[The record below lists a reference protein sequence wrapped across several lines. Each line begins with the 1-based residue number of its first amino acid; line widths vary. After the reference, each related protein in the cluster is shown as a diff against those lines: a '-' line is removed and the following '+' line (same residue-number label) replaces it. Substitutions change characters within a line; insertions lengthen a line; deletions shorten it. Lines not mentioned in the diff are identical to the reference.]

1 MYLYLYEKYLI
12 KMENQ
17 FIYPKNYFSKSPLSL
32 DDSKWNLYNNIS
44 NNDLVLDKI
53 NNNII
58 HNNKIYL
65 TKSKCNSISKNN
77 FSKYYINTEPSYN
90 KDSTIDSN
98 IYRKISKSSS
108 QLFMSLE
115 KVKYLTLENLSLK
128 QIIKNKDKII
138 SDFEQLSKQF
148 KEKFLKMDKINDFLK
163 NKLLN
168 KNEKLNINV
177 NNAKELID
185 SFNNIKEDLNKI
197 ENDYNQKLKEKDEII
212 EKMNTELLYIH
223 NEYKNLSNILE
234 EMNKYIMNS
243 DYNELKNKINDL
255 MKKNEFLEKQN
266 ENREK
271 RIIDLQKRNEQFFNE
286 EKDINNINFG
296 VNDDL
301 IVTFKNQENEYVK
314 TITMLQN
321 RIIDKDKEIQM
332 IKEEFKKIM
341 NNKERIS

>member
-1 MYLYLYEKYLI
+1 
-12 KMENQ
+12 MENQ
-17 FIYPKNYFSKSPLSL
+17 FVCPKNYFSRTPISL
-32 DDSKWNLYNNIS
+32 DDSKWNLYNNTS
-44 NNDLVLDKI
+44 NNGLVLDKI

-58 HNNKIYL
+58 HNNKLYL
-65 TKSKCNSISKNN
+65 SKSKSNIINKNKN
-77 FSKYYINTEPSYN
+77 FSKYYINIEPSYD
-90 KDSTIDSN
+90 KDCIIDSN
-98 IYRKISKSSS
+98 IYNKINKSSS

-115 KVKYLTLENLSLK
+115 KVKYLTHENLSLK

-168 KNEKLNINV
+168 KNEKININS
-177 NNAKELID
+177 NNVKELID

-255 MKKNEFLEKQN
+255 MKQNEFLEKQN

-271 RIIDLQKRNEQFFNE
+271 RIIDLQKKNEQFFNE
-286 EKDINNINFG
+286 EKDINSNINMG
-296 VNDDL
+296 ANDDL

-332 IKEEFKKIM
+332 IKEEFKKII

>member
-1 MYLYLYEKYLI
+1 
-12 KMENQ
+12 MENQ
-17 FIYPKNYFSKSPLSL
+17 FVCPKNYFSRTPISL
-32 DDSKWNLYNNIS
+32 DDSKWNLYNNTP
-44 NNDLVLDKI
+44 NNGLVLDKI

-58 HNNKIYL
+58 HNNKLYL
-65 TKSKCNSISKNN
+65 SKSKSNIINKNKN
-77 FSKYYINTEPSYN
+77 FSKYYINIEPSYD
-90 KDSTIDSN
+90 KDSVIDSN
-98 IYRKISKSSS
+98 IYNKINKSSS

-115 KVKYLTLENLSLK
+115 KVKYLTQENLSLK

-168 KNEKLNINV
+168 KNEKININS
-177 NNAKELID
+177 NNVKELID

-212 EKMNTELLYIH
+212 EKMNTELLYIY

-255 MKKNEFLEKQN
+255 MKQNKFLEKQN

-271 RIIDLQKRNEQFFNE
+271 RIIDLQKKNEQFFNE
-286 EKDINNINFG
+286 ENYMNNNTNTG

-301 IVTFKNQENEYVK
+301 IVTFKNQENKYVK

-332 IKEEFKKIM
+332 IKEEFKKII
-341 NNKERIS
+341 NNKERLS

>member
-1 MYLYLYEKYLI
+1 
-12 KMENQ
+12 MENQ
-17 FIYPKNYFSKSPLSL
+17 FVCPKNYFSRTPISL
-32 DDSKWNLYNNIS
+32 DDSKWNLYNNTS
-44 NNDLVLDKI
+44 NNGLVLDKI

-58 HNNKIYL
+58 HNNKLYL
-65 TKSKCNSISKNN
+65 SKSKSNIINKNKN
-77 FSKYYINTEPSYN
+77 FSKYYINIEPSYD
-90 KDSTIDSN
+90 KDSIIDSN
-98 IYRKISKSSS
+98 IYNKINKSSS

-115 KVKYLTLENLSLK
+115 KVKYLTQENLSLK

-168 KNEKLNINV
+168 KNEKININS
-177 NNAKELID
+177 NNVKELID

-255 MKKNEFLEKQN
+255 MKQNEFLEKQN

-271 RIIDLQKRNEQFFNE
+271 RIIDLQKKNEQFFNE
-286 EKDINNINFG
+286 ENYTNNNTNTG

-301 IVTFKNQENEYVK
+301 IVTFKNQENKYVK

-332 IKEEFKKIM
+332 IKEEFKKII
-341 NNKERIS
+341 NNKERLS

>member
-1 MYLYLYEKYLI
+1 MEK
-12 KMENQ
+12 Q
-17 FIYPKNYFSKSPLSL
+17 FIYPKNYFSRPPISL
-32 DDSKWNLYNNIS
+32 DDSKWNLYNNTS
-44 NNDLVLDKI
+44 NTDFNLDKI
-53 NNNII
+53 NNNNII
-58 HNNKIYL
+58 PNNKLYL
-65 TKSKCNSISKNN
+65 AKSKSFSMNKNKN
-77 FSKYYINTEPSYN
+77 FSKYYLNTEPSYN

-98 IYRKISKSSS
+98 IYNKIDKSSS

-115 KVKYLTLENLSLK
+115 KVKYLTQENLSLK

-168 KNEKLNINV
+168 KNEKININS
-177 NNAKELID
+177 NNVKELID

-255 MKKNEFLEKQN
+255 MKQNEFLEKQN

-271 RIIDLQKRNEQFFNE
+271 RIIDLQKKNEQFFNE
-286 EKDINNINFG
+286 ENYMNNNTNTG

-301 IVTFKNQENEYVK
+301 IVTFKNQENKYVK

-332 IKEEFKKIM
+332 IKEEFKKII
-341 NNKERIS
+341 NNKERLS

>member
-1 MYLYLYEKYLI
+1 
-12 KMENQ
+12 MENQ
-17 FIYPKNYFSKSPLSL
+17 FIYPKNYFSRTPLSL

-44 NNDLVLDKI
+44 NNCLVVDKI
-53 NNNII
+53 NNNMI
-58 HNNKIYL
+58 HSKKL
-65 TKSKCNSISKNN
+65 FLSKSKSNSINKNKN
-77 FSKYYINTEPSYN
+77 FSKYYINTEPSYD
-90 KDSTIDSN
+90 KDSTIVPN
-98 IYRKISKSSS
+98 IYKKINKSSL

-115 KVKYLTLENLSLK
+115 KVKYLTQENLSLK

-168 KNEKLNINV
+168 KNEKINISS

-185 SFNNIKEDLNKI
+185 SFTNIKEDLNKI
-197 ENDYNQKLKEKDEII
+197 EKDYNQNLKEKDEII
-212 EKMNTELLYIH
+212 EKMNTELLYIY

-255 MKKNEFLEKQN
+255 MKQNEFLEKLN

-271 RIIDLQKRNEQFFNE
+271 RIIDLQKKNEQFFNE
-286 EKDINNINFG
+286 ENYMNNNTNTG

-301 IVTFKNQENEYVK
+301 IVTFKNQENKYVK

-332 IKEEFKKIM
+332 IKEEFKKII
-341 NNKERIS
+341 NNKERLS

>member
-1 MYLYLYEKYLI
+1 MEK
-12 KMENQ
+12 Q
-17 FIYPKNYFSKSPLSL
+17 FIYPKNYFSRTPISL
-32 DDSKWNLYNNIS
+32 DDSKWNLYNNTS
-44 NNDLVLDKI
+44 NTDLALDKI

-58 HNNKIYL
+58 PSNKLYL
-65 TKSKCNSISKNN
+65 AKSKSFSINKDKN
-77 FSKYYINTEPSYN
+77 FSKYYLNTEPSYN

-98 IYRKISKSSS
+98 IYSKIDKSSS

-115 KVKYLTLENLSLK
+115 KVKYLTQENLSLR

-168 KNEKLNINV
+168 KNEKININS

-185 SFNNIKEDLNKI
+185 SFNNIKKDLNKI

-212 EKMNTELLYIH
+212 EKMNTELHYIH

-255 MKKNEFLEKQN
+255 MKQNEFLEKQN

-271 RIIDLQKRNEQFFNE
+271 RIIDLQKKNQQLFKEENEMN
-286 EKDINNINFG
+286 NNINIG
-296 VNDDL
+296 ANDDL

-332 IKEEFKKIM
+332 IKEEFSKII
-341 NNKERIS
+341 NNKERLS

>member
-1 MYLYLYEKYLI
+1 
-12 KMENQ
+12 MENL
-17 FIYPKNYFSKSPLSL
+17 FIYPKNYFSRTLLSL

-44 NNDLVLDKI
+44 NNCLVLDKI

-58 HNNKIYL
+58 HNNKL
-65 TKSKCNSISKNN
+65 FLSKSKSNSINKNKN
-77 FSKYYINTEPSYN
+77 FSKYYINTEPSYD
-90 KDSTIDSN
+90 KDSTIVPN
-98 IYRKISKSSS
+98 IYKKINKSSL

-115 KVKYLTLENLSLK
+115 KVKYLTHENLSLK

-168 KNEKLNINV
+168 KNEKININS
-177 NNAKELID
+177 NNVKELID

-255 MKKNEFLEKQN
+255 MKQNEFLEKLN

-271 RIIDLQKRNEQFFNE
+271 RIIDLQKKNEQFFNE
-286 EKDINNINFG
+286 ENYMNNNTNTG

-301 IVTFKNQENEYVK
+301 IVTFKNQENKYVK

-332 IKEEFKKIM
+332 IKEEFKKII
-341 NNKERIS
+341 NNKERLS

>member
-1 MYLYLYEKYLI
+1 
-12 KMENQ
+12 MENQ
-17 FIYPKNYFSKSPLSL
+17 FVYPKNYFSKSPLSL
-32 DDSKWNLYNNIS
+32 DDSKWNLYSNTS
-44 NNDLVLDKI
+44 NNDYALDKI

-58 HNNKIYL
+58 LNNKLYL
-65 TKSKCNSISKNN
+65 TNTKSNSLNKNN
-77 FSKYYINTEPSYN
+77 FSKYYIKTEPSYN
-90 KDSTIDSN
+90 KDKDSTIDSN
-98 IYRKISKSSS
+98 MYNKINKSSS

-115 KVKYLTLENLSLK
+115 KVKYLTQENLSLK

-168 KNEKLNINV
+168 KNEKLNINL
-177 NNAKELID
+177 NNNKELID
-185 SFNNIKEDLNKI
+185 AFNNIKEDLNKI
-197 ENDYNQKLKEKDEII
+197 ETDYNQKLKEKDEII

-243 DYNELKNKINDL
+243 DYNELKNKINEL
-255 MKKNEFLEKQN
+255 MKQNEFLEKQN

-271 RIIDLQKRNEQFFNE
+271 RIIDLQKKNEQFFSE
-286 EKDINNINFG
+286 EKDMNDNDINFG
-296 VNDDL
+296 ANDDL

-332 IKEEFKKIM
+332 IKEEFNKII
-341 NNKERIS
+341 NNKERLS

>member
-1 MYLYLYEKYLI
+1 
-12 KMENQ
+12 
-17 FIYPKNYFSKSPLSL
+17 
-32 DDSKWNLYNNIS
+32 
-44 NNDLVLDKI
+44 
-53 NNNII
+53 
-58 HNNKIYL
+58 
-65 TKSKCNSISKNN
+65 
-77 FSKYYINTEPSYN
+77 
-90 KDSTIDSN
+90 
-98 IYRKISKSSS
+98 
-108 QLFMSLE
+108 MSLE
-115 KVKYLTLENLSLK
+115 KIKYLTQENLSLR

-168 KNEKLNINV
+168 KNEKINISS

-255 MKKNEFLEKQN
+255 MKQNEFLEKQN

-271 RIIDLQKRNEQFFNE
+271 RIIDLQKKNEQFFNE
-286 EKDINNINFG
+286 ENYMNNNTNTG

-301 IVTFKNQENEYVK
+301 IVTFKNQENKYVK

-332 IKEEFKKIM
+332 IKEEFKKII
-341 NNKERIS
+341 NNKERLS

>member
-1 MYLYLYEKYLI
+1 MEK
-12 KMENQ
+12 Q
-17 FIYPKNYFSKSPLSL
+17 FIYPKNYFSRTPISL
-32 DDSKWNLYNNIS
+32 EDSKWNLYNNNS
-44 NNDLVLDKI
+44 NTDLALDKI
-53 NNNII
+53 KNNII
-58 HNNKIYL
+58 DNNKLYL
-65 TKSKCNSISKNN
+65 AKSKSFSINKNN
-77 FSKYYINTEPSYN
+77 NFPKYYLNTEPSLN

-98 IYRKISKSSS
+98 IYNKIDKSSS

-115 KVKYLTLENLSLK
+115 KVKYLTQENLSLR

-148 KEKFLKMDKINDFLK
+148 KEKFLKMDKINDILK

-168 KNEKLNINV
+168 KNEKININS
-177 NNAKELID
+177 NNTKELID
-185 SFNNIKEDLNKI
+185 SFHNIKEDLNKI

-255 MKKNEFLEKQN
+255 MKQNEFLEKQN

-271 RIIDLQKRNEQFFNE
+271 RIIDLQKKNDQLFKE
-286 EKDINNINFG
+286 ENDMNNNINMG
-296 VNDDL
+296 DNDDL

-332 IKEEFKKIM
+332 IKEEFNKII
-341 NNKERIS
+341 NNKERLS